1 MTAICWDGE
10 TLAADNMAVSGSTKF
25 RTQKLFV
32 IEHHKKGRC
41 MFAMSGNV
49 KATTHMV
56 KVLEGSMFQEV
67 GKGVLNLEAESV
79 YGILVDSE
87 RKVYD
92 VYGDG
97 VIGPASH
104 ELDKFAANGSAWE
117 FLLGA
122 MCAGACAAK
131 AVTLAN
137 EYRTDSGFG
146 VSQLN
151 WKEVFADYNKQP
163 EGTLW

>member
-1 MTAICWDGE
+1 
-10 TLAADNMAVSGSTKF
+10 
-25 RTQKLFV
+25 
-32 IEHHKKGRC
+32 

-49 KATTHMV
+49 KATQHMV
-56 KVLEGSMFQEV
+56 KVLEGSAFQEV

-79 YGILVDSE
+79 YGILVDRE

-97 VIGPASH
+97 QLGPACH

-151 WKEVFADYNKQP
+151 WKEVFADYKP
-163 EGTLW
+163 ATDEPW

>member
-10 TLAADNMAVSGSTKF
+10 TLAADNMAVTCNTKF
-25 RTQKLFV
+25 RTNKLSV
-32 IEHHKKGRC
+32 IEHHKLGRC
-41 MFAMSGNV
+41 MLAMSGNV
-49 KATTHMV
+49 KATQHMV

-104 ELDKFAANGSAWE
+104 ELDKFVANGSAWE

-163 EGTLW
+163 EGVPW